1 LKSILKILISIILI
15 FILVF
20 AGGIFY
26 LTRGLYEGTNI
37 KVNGINISNLNDGV
51 YNGKYNDGRWSNQL
65 NVTVKNHKITEI
77 KIENDVTFVKPS
89 VSDELFNKV
98 IKAQNTTVD
107 AVSEATVTS
116 KAYLK
121 SIENALNH

>member
-1 LKSILKILISIILI
+1 LKSILKILIS
-15 FILVF
+15 ILVF